1 MSYRLT
7 ECTEKT
13 CQQMVRVNCVKLY
26 EIASGPFLT
35 SPPPPFKKKKLKVVL
50 HDLSLTDDKMYQALA
65 QMFTF
70 SWFLPQFIR

>member
-1 MSYRLT
+1 
-7 ECTEKT
+7 
-13 CQQMVRVNCVKLY
+13 MVPVNCVKLY

-35 SPPPPFKKKKLKVVL
+35 SPPPHSKKKLKVVL

-70 SWFLPQFIR
+70 FWFLPQFIH